1 MRVKHRVLVAAA
13 GLMTSLLALSAGCGG
28 GEGGTGGSTGG
39 SGGGSGGAADTP
51 NCDEYCTKVT
61 TNCTGATA
69 VYTSKEV
76 CVAAC
81 KYIPVGT
88 AADTTG
94 NTLGCRTYHAG
105 AAAGSTA
112 NATLHCP
119 HAGPGGAEYCG
130 SNCDGYCNLAMGACP
145 SLYSK
150 LDDCLTTCATF
161 TDTEPFTS
169 QVSGNTLQCR
179 LYHASVAAG
188 DDTHCDHIGTSP
200 SPGTCTDP

>member
-13 GLMTSLLALSAGCGG
+13 GFLTSLLALSAGCGG
-28 GEGGTGGSTGG
+28 DGSGGTGG
-39 SGGGSGGAADTP
+39 SGGGTGGSGGAAEPT
-51 NCDEYCTKVT
+51 CEEYCTTVT

-76 CVAAC
+76 CLKAC
-81 KYIPVGT
+81 QFIPVGA

-94 NTLGCRTYHAG
+94 NTLGCRSYHAG

-112 NATLHCP
+112 NATMHCP

-145 SLYSK
+145 SLYAD
-150 LDDCLTTCATF
+150 LATCQTTCAGF
-161 TDTEPFTS
+161 EDVEPFTS
-169 QVSGNTLQCR
+169 QLSGNTLQCR

-188 DDTHCDHIGTSP
+188 DKTHCDHIGTSP